1 MLDFLKSLHLKA
13 LIIDISYSLKLS
25 LLSSPKKIAITASV
39 AVLIVSLISIDLF
52 FGPEGGESS
61 PTVTLK
67 TTKLTD
73 TSGDKWSLELLKGQS
88 GRVFE
93 DTGKRPGPP
102 LLVKPTGNMRGS
114 TIEVGLTMEG
124 QVGEKY
130 VPGAIKNGQWVDPPK
145 FELVSES
152 GKILASGQF
161 EYG

>member
-13 LIIDISYSLKLS
+13 LITDIAYSLKS
-25 LLSSPKKIAITASV
+25 ALLSSPKRVAITASA

-52 FGPEGGESS
+52 FGPESGGSS
-61 PTVTLK
+61 PTVKLK
-67 TTKLTD
+67 TPALTD

-88 GRVFE
+88 GRVLE
-93 DTGKRPGPP
+93 DEGKRPGPP
-102 LLVKPTGNMRGS
+102 LLLKPTGNMRGS

-145 FELVSES
+145 FELVSEK